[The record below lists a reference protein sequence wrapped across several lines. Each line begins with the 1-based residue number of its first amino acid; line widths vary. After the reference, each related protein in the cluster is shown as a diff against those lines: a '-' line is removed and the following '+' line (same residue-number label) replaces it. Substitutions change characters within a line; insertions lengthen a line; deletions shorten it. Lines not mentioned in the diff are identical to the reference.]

1 MNQALPVRPL
11 LLGYTHPVPATA
23 PPRDPRSPR
32 RPRNVAGW
40 GFAGESFPPP
50 PAMLRWLA
58 ERLGPAP
65 GAEPTPAEPEPTAA
79 ALPDPRPL
87 PELSVPVSTG
97 ADDRLRHARGRGFSD
112 LVRLRAGRLP
122 AAPDGVA
129 RPGDADEVEA
139 VLRECARHG
148 VRVVP
153 WGGGTSVTGGVNALP
168 DPAAGLVLDLE
179 RLAGLRRLDAVSGLA
194 AFGAG
199 TLGPEV
205 EDALAPHG
213 LTLGHFPQSWEL
225 STVGGW
231 AATRSSGQESL
242 GVGRIEDL
250 VAGLELVAP
259 AGRLAL
265 PALPASAAGPDLR
278 QLVLGSEGRL
288 GVITEVTVRV
298 RQRPA
303 VRRVEALL
311 VPSWDAGT
319 AALRHLVRSG
329 IPLQMLRLSDP
340 DETAVALSTGLA
352 GHAWE
357 PLVRRWLRLRGVG
370 VVPAEF
376 PGRERD
382 GGCLLLA
389 GAAGGLDDSEEA
401 LGEAKALLRRVLGR
415 SAVSLGEGPGRHW
428 LADRFRHPYLRDG
441 LLDRG
446 IATDTLETAGTW
458 SSLPGIY
465 QAVRSALAGGLPG
478 EPVPVLCHVSHVYPD
493 GASLYFTFFFR
504 RVPDPDAEIARWA
517 VLKRAATEAL
527 VAAGGTLSHH
537 HGAGCWHAPWYPREA
552 GEAGVRLLAAAARE
566 LDPAGIL
573 NPHVL
578 LDPAD
583 RLEI

>member
-1 MNQALPVRPL
+1 MQPALP
-11 LLGYTHPVPATA
+11 
-23 PPRDPRSPR
+23 PR
-32 RPRNVAGW
+32 RPRRIDGW
-40 GFAGESFPPP
+40 GFLGESFPPP
-50 PAMLRWLA
+50 PAMLRWLTA
-58 ERLGPAP
+58 RLGPVAP
-65 GAEPTPAEPEPTAA
+65 RATAGAA
-79 ALPDPRPL
+79 AANALPAPRVL
-87 PELSVPVSTG
+87 PELGAPLST
-97 ADDRLRHARGRGFSD
+97 DPEDRLRHARGRGFSD
-112 LVRLRAGRLP
+112 LIRLRSGRLP

-129 RPGDADEVEA
+129 RPRDAGEVEA
-139 VLRECARHG
+139 LLTACARHG
-148 VRVVP
+148 IRVVP

-168 DPAAGLVLDLE
+168 APWPALALDLE
-179 RLAGLRRLDAVSGLA
+179 GLAGLRRLDLRSGLA
-194 AFGAG
+194 VFGAG

-205 EDALAPHG
+205 EAALAPHG

-250 VAGLELVAP
+250 VAGLEVVAP
-259 AGRLAL
+259 AGRLNL
-265 PALPASAAGPDLR
+265 PAQPASAAGPDLR

-298 RQRPA
+298 RPRPA
-303 VRRVEALL
+303 VRKVEALL
-311 VPSWDAGT
+311 VPGWEAGSEGVR
-319 AALRHLVRSG
+319 ALARSG

-340 DETAVALSTGLA
+340 DETAVALSVGLA

-370 VVPAEF
+370 VEPSEF
-376 PGRERD
+376 PGGERT
-382 GGCLLLA
+382 GGCLLLV
-389 GAAGGLDDSEEA
+389 GAAGGPDAAEDA
-401 LGEAKALLRRVLGR
+401 LGESRALLRRVLGR
-415 SAVSLGEGPGRHW
+415 GAVSLGAGPGRRW

-441 LLDRG
+441 LLDLG
-446 IATDTLETAGTW
+446 IATETLETAGPW

-465 QAVRSALAGGLPG
+465 QAVRTALSGGLSG

-504 RVPDPDAEIARWA
+504 GVPDPDQEIARWA
-517 VLKRAATEAL
+517 VLKRAATAAL
-527 VAAGGTLSHH
+527 VEAGGTLSHH
-537 HGAGCWHAPWYPREA
+537 HGVGSWHAPWYPREA
-552 GEAGVRLLAAAARE
+552 GEAGVCLVAAAARE

-578 LDPAD
+578 LAPED